1 MCVPFEI
8 HANSYKYTYN
18 MKDNDSNTLTNI
30 YKTLIVEAA
39 PGNWEINV
47 PTDEGLEDESPS
59 EEMIGHSG
67 TPVKFPGIKE
77 LQSSKFYLPYLK
89 HFKTNYGEEEGAAFG
104 EMIARFAKK
113 KLDKEHGGNY
123 TGTKVEFRKSFLS
136 PLIQEIVNDLGVTK
150 GVSELTS
157 GYVARALTDAFIDVG
172 YLKGEKLTQTDSA
185 ENASEQPKQGFEES
199 KKHKPDYLDMD
210 KDGNKKESMKK
221 AIADKKKKHK

>member
-1 MCVPFEI
+1 
-8 HANSYKYTYN
+8 

-59 EEMIGHSG
+59 EEMMGHSG
-67 TPVKFPGIKE
+67 TPVKFPGINE

-172 YLKGEKLTQTDSA
+172 YLKGEKLTQTDST

-221 AIADKKKKHK
+221 AIANKEKKRK

>member
-1 MCVPFEI
+1 M
-8 HANSYKYTYN
+8 HN
-18 MKDNDSNTLTNI
+18 KDTKTIGNI
-30 YKTLIVEAA
+30 YRTIITESA
-39 PGNWEINV
+39 PRDWSMDV
-47 PTDEGLEDESPS
+47 PSGEGLEDEIPS
-59 EEMIGHSG
+59 EELMQHSIS
-67 TPVKFPGIKE
+67 PAKFPGVEGLKA
-77 LQSSKFYLPYLK
+77 SKFYLPYLK
-89 HFKTNYGEEEGAAFG
+89 HFKDTYGEMEGAAFG
-104 EMIARFAKK
+104 EMIARIAQE
-113 KLDKEHGGNY
+113 KLKNVGDGKF
-123 TGTKVEFRKSFLS
+123 TGTEVEFRQAFLS
-136 PLIQEIVNDLGVTK
+136 PLIRNIVNDLGVTK